1 MYYLL
6 KRFVLWLVRL
16 YSAVALSTMAMALLV
31 CLWVSIVDRGYEL
44 LHYMKPGLVLGLFVF
59 HIWMLHASNRSL
71 SRRGYHDNR
80 SKRSHKVQ
88 IRVY

>member
-16 YSAVALSTMAMALLV
+16 YSAIALSTMAMALLV
-31 CLWVSIVDRGYEL
+31 CLWVSIADRGYEL
-44 LHYMKPGLVLGLFVF
+44 MQYMRPGFLLGLFIF

-71 SRRGYHDNR
+71 SRRNINDR
-80 SKRSHKVQ
+80 SGHHPSLR